1 MVVYTRRK
9 PLIDKALSSVDER
22 DAKTTRRLQALVI
35 AEPTLN
41 ANPFIFLPCKAQK
54 QFIAQKGSQR
64 KQIV

>member
-41 ANPFIFLPCKAQK
+41 ANPFLFLPRK

-64 KQIV
+64 KQVV